1 MMMQTAEIKTEETGR
16 KYRCQDIVKALEAH
30 IVGSQLA
37 AGVELPG
44 TAELASR
51 YRVSEKTVHRALQH
65 LADLKLIRRVRGSGS
80 FVRGNMGLPPHSRI
94 GFFYFESLNH
104 EIPSLNSILC
114 RNSRSLLR
122 QVLEDAGLSV
132 EFHSEQLPK
141 VENCPLLEMELSRFD
156 YIIAEA
162 GYRQVAADALRNF
175 PGEVILFGDDE
186 FVFGP
191 WHQVFFDYRPGF
203 RRALEFL
210 MERGFRKAMAV
221 GVPNLST
228 AEHRYEALC
237 DAAEL
242 CGFGREN
249 LCFPVPSGDYF
260 HFQILCGREYGKMF
274 LKEFKCDTAIISLSD
289 YVTVGVL
296 DVLYEH
302 GPKPGREVQLIS
314 YDNLLSQVPEF
325 KERFICNAVTHPLSS
340 EFRAIVKLM
349 SEIHLAP
356 NPDFYR
362 SIVVPARE
370 FVVRTDGP
378 RLR

>member
-1 MMMQTAEIKTEETGR
+1 
-16 KYRCQDIVKALEAH
+16 
-30 IVGSQLA
+30 
-37 AGVELPG
+37 
-44 TAELASR
+44 
-51 YRVSEKTVHRALQH
+51 
-65 LADLKLIRRVRGSGS
+65 
-80 FVRGNMGLPPHSRI
+80 
-94 GFFYFESLNH
+94 
-104 EIPSLNSILC
+104 
-114 RNSRSLLR
+114 
-122 QVLEDAGLSV
+122 
-132 EFHSEQLPK
+132 
-141 VENCPLLEMELSRFD
+141 
-156 YIIAEA
+156 
-162 GYRQVAADALRNF
+162 
-175 PGEVILFGDDE
+175 VILFGDDE

-302 GPKPGREVQLIS
+302 GLKPGREVQLIS